1 MSPNPMDRNTGGL
14 GYNKNIAQVHSMLVK
29 MPDSYLS
36 KLIQDESPFATV
48 ATMVI
53 DTRQGA
59 AQSAVEPPT
68 STVADK
74 VASQVGGIPS
84 VAPQQNN
91 QDPRLMEGVGG
102 MNANSVTERNSADTP
117 MTGVAQLPA
126 QQMMADGGIV
136 GYAKGGETEPAE
148 FFGDDS
154 DKLQWIKENP
164 GLAASYG
171 LLAVPGAGL
180 VGLGGRA
187 ALAGGRALLG
197 SRLGRGVKNY
207 FTKRTT
213 KRGTQQGDEL
223 GLPLRAKYTSS
234 RGPNYG
240 RIIPAASGVAGLGG
254 LIASSDFSG
263 GEEEPKA
270 NKTLPDMSG
279 ISNFDKDG
287 FMKTLFRQGQ
297 LTGKNIAADAT
308 GQGLLASGLGG
319 YGKAVGDLAAADIA
333 QENKLEQLGV
343 SASAKS
349 RVTPANRIKVSEM
362 IDDRILNGVYDREAI
377 NTVSAAPAEA
387 QALLRAN
394 GIVANDEKTLV
405 EGMKKLLAEQD
416 RTVEL
421 YRISGAT
428 PPQSTAGY
436 SVAPS
441 TTG

>member
-48 ATMVI
+48 ATMVL

-74 VASQVGGIPS
+74 IASQVGGIPS

-102 MNANSVTERNSADTP
+102 MALTEKNSADTP
-117 MTGVAQLPA
+117 ISGIAQLPA

-197 SRLGRGVKNY
+197 SRLGQGVKNY
-207 FTKRTT
+207 FTRPGERKLAGFQAYKEGPRT
-213 KRGTQQGDEL
+213 
-223 GLPLRAKYTSS
+223 LRKLRT
-234 RGPNYG
+234 GM
-240 RIIPAASGVAGLGG
+240 AASGVAGLGG

-297 LTGKNIAADAT
+297 LTGKNIAADTT

-319 YGKAVGDLAAADIA
+319 FAKATGDLAASDIA
-333 QENKLEQLGV
+333 QDNKLEQLGV
-343 SASAKS
+343 SANAKS
-349 RVTPANRIKVSEM
+349 RVTPANRLKVSEM
-362 IDDRILNGVYDREAI
+362 IDKRILTGVYDQEAI
-377 NTVSAAPAEA
+377 NAVAAAPAEA

-394 GIVANDEKTLV
+394 GIVANDEKTLID
-405 EGMKKLLAEQD
+405 GMKKLLAQQD
-416 RTVEL
+416 TTIL
-421 YRISGAT
+421 LNQISGAT
-428 PPQSTAGY
+428 PTLSTAGY

>member
-1 MSPNPMDRNTGGL
+1 ME
-14 GYNKNIAQVHSMLVK
+14 NIAQIHSKLNR
-29 MPDSYLS
+29 MPDAYLS
-36 KLIQDESPFATV
+36 QLVQDGSPFATV
-48 ATMVI
+48 ATMVL
-53 DTRQGA
+53 DTRQGM
-59 AQSAVEPPT
+59 AQSAIEPPT
-68 STVADK
+68 STVAEK
-74 VASQVGGIPS
+74 ITSQVNGLPS

-91 QDPRLMEGVGG
+91 QDPRLMAGMGG
-102 MNANSVTERNSADTP
+102 MNINPVAERASMDTP
-117 MTGVAQLPA
+117 ISGIAQLPA

-154 DKLQWIKENP
+154 DKLQWIRENP
-164 GLAASYG
+164 AKAAEYASYG

-197 SRLGRGVKNY
+197 SRLGQGVKNY
-207 FTKRTT
+207 FTRPGKKTLGGFSLQSGITTGPRT
-213 KRGTQQGDEL
+213 
-223 GLPLRAKYTSS
+223 LRKLKT
-234 RGPNYG
+234 GM
-240 RIIPAASGVAGLGG
+240 AASGVAGLGG

-270 NKTLPDMSG
+270 NETLADMSG

-297 LTGKNIAADAT
+297 LTGKNIATDAT
-308 GQGLLASGLGG
+308 GQGLLGSALGG
-319 YGKAVGDLAAADIA
+319 YGKATGDLAVSDIA
-333 QENKLEQLGV
+333 QDDKLEQLGV

-349 RVTPANRIKVSEM
+349 TVTPANRLKVSEM
-362 IDDRILNGVYDREAI
+362 IDDRILNGVYDQEAI
-377 NTVSAAPAEA
+377 NVVTAAPAEA

-394 GIVANDEKTLV
+394 GIVANGEKALV
-405 EGMKKLLAEQD
+405 AGMKKLLAEKD
-416 RTVEL
+416 RAVEL

-436 SVAPS
+436 SVEKVQ
-441 TTG
+441 

>member
-48 ATMVI
+48 ATMVL

-102 MNANSVTERNSADTP
+102 MALTEKNSVDTP

-126 QQMMADGGIV
+126 EQMMADGGIV
-136 GYAKGGETEPAE
+136 GYQEGGEVEPAT
-148 FFGDDS
+148 FFGEGS
-154 DKLQWIKENP
+154 DKLRYIRENP
-164 GLAASYG
+164 FEAASYG

-180 VGLGGRA
+180 AGLGLRA
-187 ALAGGRALLG
+187 AGRYALPKIASGARKLFTRPGKRELAGFQAYREGPRTLRKLRTLG
-197 SRLGRGVKNY
+197 
-207 FTKRTT
+207 T
-213 KRGTQQGDEL
+213 
-223 GLPLRAKYTSS
+223 
-234 RGPNYG
+234 
-240 RIIPAASGVAGLGG
+240 ASGVAGLGG

-297 LTGKNIAADAT
+297 LTGKNIATDAT

-319 YGKAVGDLAAADIA
+319 FAKATGDLAASDEA

-343 SASAKS
+343 SANAKS
-349 RVTPANRIKVSEM
+349 RVTPANRLKVSEM
-362 IDDRILNGVYDREAI
+362 IDERILTGVYDQEAI
-377 NTVSAAPAEA
+377 NAVAAAPAEA

-394 GIVANDEKTLV
+394 GIVANDEKTLID
-405 EGMKKLLAEQD
+405 GMKKLLAQQD
-416 RTVEL
+416 TTIL
-421 YRISGAT
+421 LNQISGAT
-428 PPQSTAGY
+428 PTLSTAGY

>member
-48 ATMVI
+48 ATMVL

-102 MNANSVTERNSADTP
+102 MALTEKNSVDTP

-126 QQMMADGGIV
+126 EQMMADGGIV
-136 GYAKGGETEPAE
+136 GYQEGGEVEPAT
-148 FFGDDS
+148 FFGEGS
-154 DKLQWIKENP
+154 DKLRYIRENP
-164 GLAASYG
+164 FEAASYG

-180 VGLGGRA
+180 AGLGLRA
-187 ALAGGRALLG
+187 AGRYALPKIASGARKLFTRPGKRELAGFQAYREGPRTLRKLRTLG
-197 SRLGRGVKNY
+197 
-207 FTKRTT
+207 T
-213 KRGTQQGDEL
+213 
-223 GLPLRAKYTSS
+223 
-234 RGPNYG
+234 
-240 RIIPAASGVAGLGG
+240 ASGVAGLGG

-319 YGKAVGDLAAADIA
+319 FAKATGDLAASDEA

-343 SASAKS
+343 SANAKS
-349 RVTPANRIKVSEM
+349 RVTPANRLKVSEM
-362 IDDRILNGVYDREAI
+362 IDERILTGVYDQEAI
-377 NTVSAAPAEA
+377 NAVAAAPAEA

-394 GIVANDEKTLV
+394 GIVANDEKTLID
-405 EGMKKLLAEQD
+405 GMKKLLAQQD
-416 RTVEL
+416 TTIL
-421 YRISGAT
+421 LNQISGAT
-428 PPQSTAGY
+428 PTLSTAGY

>member
-48 ATMVI
+48 ATMVL

-74 VASQVGGIPS
+74 IASQVGGIPS

-102 MNANSVTERNSADTP
+102 MALTEKNSADTP
-117 MTGVAQLPA
+117 ISGIAQLPA

-136 GYAKGGETEPAE
+136 GYAEGGETEPAE

-197 SRLGRGVKNY
+197 SRLGQGVKNY
-207 FTKRTT
+207 FVKPGKPEVRFQGSTAPAVGSSLRKLRT
-213 KRGTQQGDEL
+213 GM
-223 GLPLRAKYTSS
+223 
-234 RGPNYG
+234 
-240 RIIPAASGVAGLGG
+240 AASGVAGLGG

-319 YGKAVGDLAAADIA
+319 FAKATGDLAASDIA
-333 QENKLEQLGV
+333 QDNKLEQLGV
-343 SASAKS
+343 SANAKS
-349 RVTPANRIKVSEM
+349 RVTPANRLKVSEM
-362 IDDRILNGVYDREAI
+362 IDERILNGIYDREAI
-377 NTVSAAPAEA
+377 NAVAAAPAEA

-394 GIVANDEKTLV
+394 GIVANDEKTLID
-405 EGMKKLLAEQD
+405 GMKKLLAQKD
-416 RTVEL
+416 TTIL
-421 YRISGAT
+421 LNQISGAT
-428 PPQSTAGY
+428 PTLSTAGY

>member
-48 ATMVI
+48 ATMVL

-102 MNANSVTERNSADTP
+102 MALTEKNSVDTP

-126 QQMMADGGIV
+126 EQMMADGGIV
-136 GYAKGGETEPAE
+136 GYQEGGEVEPAT
-148 FFGDDS
+148 FFGEGS
-154 DKLQWIKENP
+154 DKLRYIRENP
-164 GLAASYG
+164 FEAASYG
-171 LLAVPGAGL
+171 LLAVPGLGLAGL
-180 VGLGGRA
+180 GLRA
-187 ALAGGRALLG
+187 AGRYALPKIASGARKLFTRPGKRELAGFQAYREGPRTLRKLRTLG
-197 SRLGRGVKNY
+197 
-207 FTKRTT
+207 T
-213 KRGTQQGDEL
+213 
-223 GLPLRAKYTSS
+223 
-234 RGPNYG
+234 
-240 RIIPAASGVAGLGG
+240 ASGVAGLGG

-297 LTGKNIAADAT
+297 LTGKNIATDAT

-319 YGKAVGDLAAADIA
+319 FAKATGDLAASDEA

-343 SASAKS
+343 SANAKS
-349 RVTPANRIKVSEM
+349 RVTPANRLKVSEM
-362 IDDRILNGVYDREAI
+362 IDERILTGVYDQEAI
-377 NTVSAAPAEA
+377 NAVAAAPAEA

-394 GIVANDEKTLV
+394 GIVANDEKTLID
-405 EGMKKLLAEQD
+405 GMKKLLAQQD
-416 RTVEL
+416 TTIL
-421 YRISGAT
+421 LNQISGAT
-428 PPQSTAGY
+428 PTLSTAGY

>member
-1 MSPNPMDRNTGGL
+1 ME
-14 GYNKNIAQVHSMLVK
+14 NIAQIHSKLNR
-29 MPDSYLS
+29 MPDAYLS
-36 KLIQDESPFATV
+36 QLVQDGSPFATV
-48 ATMVI
+48 ATMVL
-53 DTRQGA
+53 DTRQGM
-59 AQSAVEPPT
+59 AQSAIEPPT
-68 STVADK
+68 STVAEK
-74 VASQVGGIPS
+74 ITSQVNGLPS

-102 MNANSVTERNSADTP
+102 MALTERNSADTP
-117 MTGVAQLPA
+117 ISGIAQLPA

-154 DKLQWIKENP
+154 DKLQWIRENP
-164 GLAASYG
+164 AKAAEYASYG

-197 SRLGRGVKNY
+197 SRLGQGVKNY
-207 FTKRTT
+207 FTRPGKKTLGGFSLQSGITTGPRT
-213 KRGTQQGDEL
+213 
-223 GLPLRAKYTSS
+223 LRKLKT
-234 RGPNYG
+234 GM
-240 RIIPAASGVAGLGG
+240 AASGVAGLGG

-270 NKTLPDMSG
+270 NETLADMSG

-297 LTGKNIAADAT
+297 LTGKNIATDAT
-308 GQGLLASGLGG
+308 GQGLLGSALGG
-319 YGKAVGDLAAADIA
+319 YGKATGDLAVSDIA
-333 QENKLEQLGV
+333 QDDKLEQLGV

-349 RVTPANRIKVSEM
+349 TVTPANRLKVSEM
-362 IDDRILNGVYDREAI
+362 IDDRILNGVYDQEAI
-377 NTVSAAPAEA
+377 NVVTAAPAEA

-394 GIVANDEKTLV
+394 GIVANGEKALV
-405 EGMKKLLAEQD
+405 AGMKKLLAEKD
-416 RTVEL
+416 RAVEL

-436 SVAPS
+436 SVEKVQ
-441 TTG
+441 

>member
-48 ATMVI
+48 ATMVL

-74 VASQVGGIPS
+74 IASQVGGIPS

-102 MNANSVTERNSADTP
+102 MALTEKNSADTP
-117 MTGVAQLPA
+117 ISGIAQLPA

-197 SRLGRGVKNY
+197 SRLGQGVKNY
-207 FTKRTT
+207 FTRPGEKTFGGFSLQSGITTGPRT
-213 KRGTQQGDEL
+213 
-223 GLPLRAKYTSS
+223 LRKLRT
-234 RGPNYG
+234 GM
-240 RIIPAASGVAGLGG
+240 AASGVAGLGG
-254 LIASSDFSG
+254 RIASSDFSG

-319 YGKAVGDLAAADIA
+319 YAKATGDLAASDIA
-333 QENKLEQLGV
+333 QDNKLEQLAV
-343 SASAKS
+343 SANAKS
-349 RVTPANRIKVSEM
+349 RVTPANRLKVSEM
-362 IDDRILNGVYDREAI
+362 IDERILTGVYDQEAI
-377 NTVSAAPAEA
+377 NAVAAAPAEA

-394 GIVANDEKTLV
+394 GIVANNEKTLID
-405 EGMKKLLAEQD
+405 GMKKLLAKQD
-416 RTVEL
+416 TTIL
-421 YRISGAT
+421 LNQISGTT
-428 PPQSTAGY
+428 PLQSTAGY

>member
-1 MSPNPMDRNTGGL
+1 MDRNTGGL

-48 ATMVI
+48 ATMVL

-102 MNANSVTERNSADTP
+102 MALTEKNSVDTP

-126 QQMMADGGIV
+126 EQMMADGGIV
-136 GYAKGGETEPAE
+136 GYQEGGEVEPAT
-148 FFGDDS
+148 FFGEGS
-154 DKLQWIKENP
+154 DKLRYIRENP
-164 GLAASYG
+164 FEAASYG

-180 VGLGGRA
+180 AGLGLRA
-187 ALAGGRALLG
+187 AGRYALPKIASGARKLFTRPGKRELAGFQAYREGPRTLRKLRTLG
-197 SRLGRGVKNY
+197 
-207 FTKRTT
+207 T
-213 KRGTQQGDEL
+213 
-223 GLPLRAKYTSS
+223 
-234 RGPNYG
+234 
-240 RIIPAASGVAGLGG
+240 ASGVAGLGG

-297 LTGKNIAADAT
+297 LTGKNIATDAT

-319 YGKAVGDLAAADIA
+319 FAKATGDLAASDEA

-343 SASAKS
+343 SANAKS
-349 RVTPANRIKVSEM
+349 RVTPANRLKVSEM
-362 IDDRILNGVYDREAI
+362 IDERILTGVYDQEAI
-377 NTVSAAPAEA
+377 NAVAAAPAEA

-394 GIVANDEKTLV
+394 GIVANDEKTLID
-405 EGMKKLLAEQD
+405 GMKKLLAQQD
-416 RTVEL
+416 TTIL
-421 YRISGAT
+421 LNQISGAT
-428 PPQSTAGY
+428 PTLSTAGY

>member
-48 ATMVI
+48 ATMVL

-74 VASQVGGIPS
+74 IASQVGGIPS

-102 MNANSVTERNSADTP
+102 MALTEKNSVDTP

-126 QQMMADGGIV
+126 EQMMADGGIV
-136 GYAKGGETEPAE
+136 GYQEGGEVEPAT
-148 FFGDDS
+148 FFGEGS
-154 DKLQWIKENP
+154 DKLRYIRENP
-164 GLAASYG
+164 FEAASYG

-180 VGLGGRA
+180 AGLGLRA
-187 ALAGGRALLG
+187 AGRYALPKIASGARKLFTRPGKRELAGFQAYREGPRTLRKLRTLG
-197 SRLGRGVKNY
+197 
-207 FTKRTT
+207 T
-213 KRGTQQGDEL
+213 
-223 GLPLRAKYTSS
+223 
-234 RGPNYG
+234 
-240 RIIPAASGVAGLGG
+240 ASGVAGLGG

-319 YGKAVGDLAAADIA
+319 FAKATGDLAASDEA

-343 SASAKS
+343 SANAKS
-349 RVTPANRIKVSEM
+349 RVTPANRLKVSEM
-362 IDDRILNGVYDREAI
+362 IDERILNGIYDQEAI
-377 NTVSAAPAEA
+377 NAVAAAPAEA

-394 GIVANDEKTLV
+394 GIVANDEKTLID
-405 EGMKKLLAEQD
+405 GMKKLLAQQD
-416 RTVEL
+416 TTIL
-421 YRISGAT
+421 LNQISGAT
-428 PPQSTAGY
+428 PTLSTAGY